1 MPKIV
6 VTAYPGGEV
15 KVEADGFKGKS
26 CTQETADI
34 EAALGLETKKRT
46 LKREYYAPAQQTK
59 QKA

>member
-1 MPKIV
+1 MPKII

-34 EAALGLETKKRT
+34 ELALGLKTSGRKLKKD
-46 LKREYYAPAQQTK
+46 YYAPVQQTK